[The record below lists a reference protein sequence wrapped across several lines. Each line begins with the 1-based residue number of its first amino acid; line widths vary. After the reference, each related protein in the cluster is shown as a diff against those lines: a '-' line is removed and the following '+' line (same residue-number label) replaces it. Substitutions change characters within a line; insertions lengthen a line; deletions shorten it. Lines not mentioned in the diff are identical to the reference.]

1 MEWGV
6 MNHIGSR
13 NSRICFLAC
22 EEQSTRRWISEF
34 QILIVVF
41 NLKAS
46 AGLIFPRECV
56 DRLAVRLELLLRF
69 AWPLL
74 NSTVGPL
81 PGIGFQDFSNSRRVQ
96 LCWPLTPKT
105 QRRSVD
111 CVDVNSRAAPWSTS
125 VAEECLLGIL
135 RSELSSTIEQNRTCS
150 PPCLSISCHKGKLSL
165 PLDISRLNSVIQLH
179 QSWLSKGVNLDSE
192 RHVAQRFLQHVMEML
207 PDSIWMCYWTV
218 CHLTTH
224 VTTSQNQ
231 RSHAV
236 NALCILSTLSES
248 PSVNFKKVT
257 DVLHNYL
264 LYN

>member
-46 AGLIFPRECV
+46 ATSKLIFPRECV
-56 DRLAVRLELLLRF
+56 DRLAVRLELLLGF

-105 QRRSVD
+105 QRHSDAASTASTSTVVWHHDQPVSLRKTAPAPLLVFQYH
-111 CVDVNSRAAPWSTS
+111 VTQVNSA
-125 VAEECLLGIL
+125 
-135 RSELSSTIEQNRTCS
+135 
-150 PPCLSISCHKGKLSL
+150 CH
-165 PLDISRLNSVIQLH
+165 
-179 QSWLSKGVNLDSE
+179 
-192 RHVAQRFLQHVMEML
+192 
-207 PDSIWMCYWTV
+207 
-218 CHLTTH
+218 
-224 VTTSQNQ
+224 
-231 RSHAV
+231 
-236 NALCILSTLSES
+236 
-248 PSVNFKKVT
+248 
-257 DVLHNYL
+257 
-264 LYN
+264 

>member
-1 MEWGV
+1 MINQCRWG
-6 MNHIGSR
+6 MS
-13 NSRICFLAC
+13 
-22 EEQSTRRWISEF
+22 
-34 QILIVVF
+34 
-41 NLKAS
+41 
-46 AGLIFPRECV
+46 
-56 DRLAVRLELLLRF
+56 
-69 AWPLL
+69 
-74 NSTVGPL
+74 
-81 PGIGFQDFSNSRRVQ
+81 
-96 LCWPLTPKT
+96 
-105 QRRSVD
+105 
-111 CVDVNSRAAPWSTS
+111 
-125 VAEECLLGIL
+125 LGL

-150 PPCLSISCHKGKLSL
+150 PPRLSISCHKGKLSL

-218 CHLTTH
+218 CHLTTR

-264 LYN
+264 LYIYIFVRNILQHVLLFDSFFAFLDGDRSSVSGRSRNINSWQLPCLALICCAVPTWVPVHSKSYTICCKKLFWNVTSDIIWHACSSYWDCFTGPCVMEGYTDNERNEQGYLLFSMTS

>member
-1 MEWGV
+1 MINQCRWG
-6 MNHIGSR
+6 MS
-13 NSRICFLAC
+13 
-22 EEQSTRRWISEF
+22 
-34 QILIVVF
+34 
-41 NLKAS
+41 
-46 AGLIFPRECV
+46 
-56 DRLAVRLELLLRF
+56 
-69 AWPLL
+69 
-74 NSTVGPL
+74 
-81 PGIGFQDFSNSRRVQ
+81 
-96 LCWPLTPKT
+96 
-105 QRRSVD
+105 
-111 CVDVNSRAAPWSTS
+111 
-125 VAEECLLGIL
+125 LGL

-150 PPCLSISCHKGKLSL
+150 PPRLSISCHKGKLSL

-218 CHLTTH
+218 CHLTTR

-264 LYN
+264 LYIYLFVTFCNMFYCSILFLHFWTATGPRFQDVVATSTHGSCHVWLWSVAQCPPEYRFIRKAIPYVARSSSEM